1 VILSRLFQ
9 CPAAAVE
16 DHLSMTQPA
25 NVRQVMASTAAVLFV
40 IFVAWFI
47 VQIRSTL
54 VLLLIGILFASA
66 IEPLVNRLRRR
77 GFSRGQSIV
86 LVYLGLLGV
95 IALLV
100 IAVAPP
106 LVGQATNL
114 YDDIPTILDDLE
126 VQAQRSNSE
135 FIQDQG
141 LRAVDEARDAYVRIQ
156 ANPPIEQDQ
165 ALSFAT
171 SVGGGLF
178 TTVTVL
184 IVAFY
189 WMSEKAIAKR
199 LVLGIFPINRRDRA
213 HALWDEIE
221 SRIGGWTRGQLT
233 LCLFI
238 GVVSTIAYWLIG
250 LEFWLALGLF
260 AGITEIIPF
269 LGPVLGGA
277 AAFLV
282 AITDSW
288 QKALIVLVFTIVLQ
302 QVEGAFLVP
311 RVMKNAVGMTPLT
324 VILAVLIGGSIAGP
338 LGAILAIPV
347 GAACQVLVGELL
359 RGRAD
364 DPDTRSRA
372 AATVPIDAAPPAAV
386 DTPPRA

>member
-1 VILSRLFQ
+1 
-9 CPAAAVE
+9 
-16 DHLSMTQPA
+16 MTDQF
-25 NVRQVMASTAAVLFV
+25 NVRKVMVLTAAVLLVLF
-40 IFVAWFI
+40 IAWFI
-47 VQIRSTL
+47 IQIRSTL
-54 VLLLIGILFASA
+54 VLFLIGILFASA

-77 GFSRGQSIV
+77 GIGRGQSIL
-86 LVYLGLLGV
+86 LVYLGLLA
-95 IALLV
+95 IISLLV
-100 IAVAPP
+100 VLIAPSLAH
-106 LVGQATNL
+106 QATNL
-114 YDDIPTILDDLE
+114 YNDIPSILENLRE
-126 VQAQRSNSE
+126 EAKRSNSE

-141 LRAVDEARDAYVRIQ
+141 VRAADEAERAYNRIR

-165 ALSFAT
+165 ALAFAT

-178 TTVTVL
+178 TVVTVL

-189 WMSEKAIAKR
+189 WMTEKAIAKR
-199 LVLGIFPINRRDRA
+199 LILGLFPIQQRDRA
-213 HALWDEIE
+213 HSLWDEIE
-221 SRIGGWTRGQLT
+221 YRLGGWTRGQLT

-238 GVVSTIAYWLIG
+238 GVISTVAYWLIG

-269 LGPVLGGA
+269 VGPVLGGA
-277 AAFLV
+277 AAMIV

-288 QKALIVLVFTIVLQ
+288 QKAIMVLVFTIVLQ
-302 QVEGAFLVP
+302 QLEGAFLVP

-338 LGAILAIPV
+338 LGSILAIPV

-364 DPDTRSRA
+364 DPDTRSRITSQQVPEP
-372 AATVPIDAAPPAAV
+372 ATADPPNAV
-386 DTPPRA
+386 

>member
-1 VILSRLFQ
+1 
-9 CPAAAVE
+9 
-16 DHLSMTQPA
+16 MKQPA

-77 GFSRGQSIV
+77 GFSRGQSIL

-95 IALLV
+95 VALIV

-106 LVGQATNL
+106 LVRQATNL
-114 YDDIPTILDDLE
+114 FNDIPSILDDLE
-126 VQAQRSNSE
+126 DQAKRSNSE

-141 LRAVDEARDAYVRIQ
+141 LRAVNEARDAYVRIQ
-156 ANPPIEQDQ
+156 ENPPIEQDQ

-178 TTVTVL
+178 TIVTVL

-199 LVLGIFPINRRDRA
+199 LILGLFPIERRDRA

-238 GVVSTIAYWLIG
+238 GVISAIAYRVID

-269 LGPVLGGA
+269 VGPVLGGT

-288 QKALIVLVFTIVLQ
+288 QKAVVVVVFAIVLQ

-311 RVMKNAVGMTPLT
+311 RVMRNAVGMTPLT
-324 VILAVLIGGSIAGP
+324 VILAVLIGGSVAGP

-364 DPDTRSRA
+364 DPDTRNRI
-372 AATVPIDAAPPAAV
+372 VPAVTESPAQALDALPGP
-386 DTPPRA
+386 